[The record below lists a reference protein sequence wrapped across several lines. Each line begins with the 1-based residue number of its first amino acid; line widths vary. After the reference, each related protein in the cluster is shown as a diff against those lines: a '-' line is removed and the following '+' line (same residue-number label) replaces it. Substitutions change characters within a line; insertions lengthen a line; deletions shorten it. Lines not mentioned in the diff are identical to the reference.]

1 MEIAL
6 RFLRYSEK
14 IARAYS
20 AIAQNS
26 TLWKSTFTV
35 KVDFHRV
42 EFCAIAANK
51 LARFFRY
58 SVKIAK
64 QFPLCFLAVEIV
76 ANIVNIRKLKMALA
90 LNRRFLLV
98 LQKQLLLSIC
108 YLILR
113 RIKQKRAKRKRT
125 KSMWVRPLLLERRS
139 KGLFNI
145 LIYGFFYHFY
155 FLFRALFVLVSER
168 SCVLESRLHRA
179 F

>member
-1 MEIAL
+1 M
-6 RFLRYSEK
+6 RY
-14 IARAYS
+14 R
-20 AIAQNS
+20 
-26 TLWKSTFTV
+26 
-35 KVDFHRV
+35 R
-42 EFCAIAANK
+42 NK

-58 SVKIAK
+58 SVKNRKAISIMFFDGRNCS
-64 QFPLCFLAVEIV
+64 QY
-76 ANIVNIRKLKMALA
+76 IVNIRKLKMALA

-98 LQKQLLLSIC
+98 LQKQLLLPIC

-125 KSMWVRPLLLERRS
+125 KSMWVRPLFLERRS

-145 LIYGFFYHFY
+145 LIKDLWLFYHFY
-155 FLFRALFVLVSER
+155 FLFRALFVLVLER